1 MFRKLGSKIV
11 ELYQDDLAI
20 KKDAHNF
27 ILFGGLL
34 AAVLATAVTKFSQIL
49 SHGRV
54 SSTAPLSRLNTLTP
68 HIPSHLATTRLDPK
82 HLKLTNLQGLGGSA
96 GPKI

>member
-1 MFRKLGSKIV
+1 MFRQLGSKIV

-34 AAVLATAVTKFSQIL
+34 GAFCIWAVHDVPKIL

-54 SSTAPLSRLNTLTP
+54 SSTAPLSRLNTPIKRLQP
-68 HIPSHLATTRLDPK
+68 HLPNTLFNLPRL
-82 HLKLTNLQGLGGSA
+82 
-96 GPKI
+96 

>member
-1 MFRKLGSKIV
+1 MFRELGSKIV

-34 AAVLATAVTKFSQIL
+34 GAFCIWAVHDVPKSYLMVVYLLQPPSRVLIL
-49 SHGRV
+49 
-54 SSTAPLSRLNTLTP
+54 
-68 HIPSHLATTRLDPK
+68 
-82 HLKLTNLQGLGGSA
+82 
-96 GPKI
+96 